1 MVGVSNRVPTELQLS
16 NQRTKTNI
24 GYMERC
30 QSYNGR
36 VTLLKRKLP
45 PKKMVTARTRS
56 SHKFTGTSGCQGEF
70 GIGQTWRLCPSTSG
84 QQGSL
89 LLYKEAGRNKEYS
102 SVSRGLSDLERLYF
116 KGINSTNSSLAIND
130 RKCKSRLPEQT
141 KPTSVGVS
149 VIKRNFQFGFGS
161 FSCQPN
167 SGCVRV
173 QGKSSVDKIHV
184 LVSRSSSS
192 STRCIDTTVG
202 SGLLSVSSR
211 SLDTKVSSKNN
222 EGEVR
227 SSNDCSSLAH
237 SNMVVTDT
245 RDVSGSSFTSSKLQ
259 DNSDQGNRCRLA
271 LPEPSCGSSPPS
283 LEPSS
288 SKVHDLQSF
297 LSNHLSD
304 GTKSGYKCSY
314 NKFVSYCHSL
324 NANPITCEPTIIA
337 QYLKQLYDDGC
348 SYSSVNFARSA
359 ISKYHNGYN
368 GVSAGSHKL
377 VTIACKAVFRL
388 RPPLPKYKT
397 TFDITV
403 VLDYIKTLPRNPEL
417 SLKLLSFKALFLLT
431 VCSLSRVSSVSRLG
445 PELLANKVR
454 NCHFR

>member
-1 MVGVSNRVPTELQLS
+1 MGGAKFFQWKKLIGTIQSVNPAVP
-16 NQRTKTNI
+16 
-24 GYMERC
+24 Y
-30 QSYNGR
+30 
-36 VTLLKRKLP
+36 
-45 PKKMVTARTRS
+45 A
-56 SHKFTGTSGCQGEF
+56 
-70 GIGQTWRLCPSTSG
+70 
-84 QQGSL
+84 
-89 LLYKEAGRNKEYS
+89 
-102 SVSRGLSDLERLYF
+102 DLFY
-116 KGINSTNSSLAIND
+116 
-130 RKCKSRLPEQT
+130 
-141 KPTSVGVS
+141 
-149 VIKRNFQFGFGS
+149 
-161 FSCQPN
+161 
-167 SGCVRV
+167 
-173 QGKSSVDKIHV
+173 
-184 LVSRSSSS
+184 
-192 STRCIDTTVG
+192 
-202 SGLLSVSSR
+202 R
-211 SLDTKVSSKNN
+211 SL
-222 EGEVR
+222 
-227 SSNDCSSLAH
+227 
-237 SNMVVTDT
+237 
-245 RDVSGSSFTSSKLQ
+245 
-259 DNSDQGNRCRLA
+259 QGNRCKLT

-297 LSNHLSD
+297 LSNHLSG

-445 PELLANKVR
+445 PEFLVNKVR